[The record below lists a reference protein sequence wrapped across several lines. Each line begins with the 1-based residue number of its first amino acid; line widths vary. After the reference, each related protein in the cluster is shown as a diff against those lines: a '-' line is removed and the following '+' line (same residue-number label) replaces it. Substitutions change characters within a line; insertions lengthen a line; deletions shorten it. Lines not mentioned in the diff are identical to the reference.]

1 MLPEDNRHQGGLG
14 SSGVRVLVVNRA
26 DSASINIRDRLLE
39 TGDWVDT
46 GSTFR
51 GHPMHQRGYDV
62 LVEVDGPTIHDEAL
76 SDDLLNLE
84 WPIHAVWF
92 LSRHAAASGQPS
104 FTVHPIGNPGD
115 APYGGQPGTFSP
127 AAARDMGALLRRL
140 QHHRDAA
147 ELDHQVSYEATHHGP
162 YMALPS
168 LFVEIGSDDRWYE
181 VPQMGEV
188 LAAAVTDVL
197 DGEGYIDGPIQ
208 VGVGG
213 GHYVPRMNDK
223 ALAGEADFGHM
234 LAAYAIDADGD
245 GSVVAEAWAKT
256 PGAEVVYV
264 HKKGLKGP
272 QRQAVA
278 AWCDA
283 ANLPMDGVPRPT
295 S

>member
-127 AAARDMGALLRRL
+127 CALVAVVRQSFLCRGTASSIL
-140 QHHRDAA
+140 NLVA
-147 ELDHQVSYEATHHGP
+147 LSWMKVSFFSFRTC
-162 YMALPS
+162 
-168 LFVEIGSDDRWYE
+168 SDC
-181 VPQMGEV
+181 
-188 LAAAVTDVL
+188 
-197 DGEGYIDGPIQ
+197 
-208 VGVGG
+208 
-213 GHYVPRMNDK
+213 
-223 ALAGEADFGHM
+223 
-234 LAAYAIDADGD
+234 
-245 GSVVAEAWAKT
+245 S
-256 PGAEVVYV
+256 
-264 HKKGLKGP
+264 
-272 QRQAVA
+272 
-278 AWCDA
+278 
-283 ANLPMDGVPRPT
+283 
-295 S
+295 